1 MLWIPTL
8 DYMKLLMHI
17 CCGPCTIYPLKELR
31 IQGHE
36 VTGVFYNPNIH
47 PYQEYQ
53 KRRQTLGDYADKAF
67 LNVIWTEGYPLEEFL
82 RGIAFKENER
92 CAYCLVDRLKYTAQ
106 LAIREK
112 YDGYTTTLLYSKYQ
126 KHDLI
131 REIGENLS
139 RQLGIFFYYQDFR
152 TGWAEGVKISKEL
165 GMYRQPY
172 CGCIYSEKERFYK

>member
-1 MLWIPTL
+1 
-8 DYMKLLMHI
+8 MKLLMHI

-31 IQGHE
+31 IKGHE
-36 VTGVFYNPNIH
+36 VAGVFYNPNIH

-53 KRRQTLGDYADKAF
+53 RRLQTLNDYAAKTF
-67 LNVIWTEGYPLEEFL
+67 LSIFCPEGYPLEEFL
-82 RGIAFKENER
+82 RQIVFKEKDR
-92 CAYCLVDRLKYTAQ
+92 CEYCLQHRLKYTAEM
-106 LAIREK
+106 ARSDK
-112 YDGYTTTLLYSKYQ
+112 YDGFTTTLLYSKYQ

-131 REIGENLS
+131 REIGELAG
-139 RQLGIFFYYQDFR
+139 RQVGIPFYYQDFR